1 MEKMSWEGIWWNPT
15 VNDVVIDQTTDFS
28 SIPDGTTGG
37 SLSYSPTSGTRLEL
51 IGTLDADGADE
62 VPIMHGMTT
71 NGNTITLTN
80 CVWKNKQE
88 QSGSG
93 HFATE
98 IWVGSNVFLHTHSDS
113 GCFDSL
119 SISFPSL
126 THWFGKGNLDQ
137 DEDADEYD
145 PRMEQKE
152 VDCTDFD
159 LQLVFSEFP
168 SPHGSST
175 YPDEASLHL
184 DLSSNMDF
192 NEISRELIRPLQNY
206 YSLAMAE
213 QVFPKSIEAGH
224 GFRSVEVYYRDSH
237 YTDTQEV
244 FPTSMSFT
252 LNDVDFEESML
263 QWFDHNNKARTF
275 HNLYFSAIY
284 SDNMYTELEFL
295 SLVIALETYHRH
307 FFPNDYHMENDPY
320 AAFRDAAN
328 ERLPNVRA
336 KERTLNLINSIGND
350 YSLRSRLESVTS
362 DYRSILDPLI
372 DVDDTLRDSTNFR
385 HEIAHGLGSGYDAGE
400 MAEISS
406 RLRAV
411 CETLLLDAVG
421 LDDPLIRENLIERY
435 RRHNHFPKLT
445 PP

>member
-93 HFATE
+93 YFATE
-98 IWVGSNVFLHTHSDS
+98 IWVGSNVFLHTHSDG

-307 FFPNDYHMENDPY
+307 FFPQ
-320 AAFRDAAN
+320 
-328 ERLPNVRA
+328 
-336 KERTLNLINSIGND
+336 
-350 YSLRSRLESVTS
+350 
-362 DYRSILDPLI
+362 
-372 DVDDTLRDSTNFR
+372 
-385 HEIAHGLGSGYDAGE
+385 
-400 MAEISS
+400 
-406 RLRAV
+406 
-411 CETLLLDAVG
+411 
-421 LDDPLIRENLIERY
+421 
-435 RRHNHFPKLT
+435 
-445 PP
+445 